1 MKTRIA
7 RPKVH
12 YTRVAEAALTEIAA
26 YTLEE
31 WGVRQRDRYVAL
43 LENACEVL
51 VPAHAEAA
59 RPVPHRPELRTLRC
73 ERHVIYFRAVAD
85 GFEIVHV
92 LHERQLP
99 RKHL

>member
-1 MKTRIA
+1 LTIYYTKAAENALDAIA
-7 RPKVH
+7 S
-12 YTRVAEAALTEIAA
+12 

-31 WGVRQRDRYVAL
+31 WGERQRDRYIAL
-43 LENACEVL
+43 LEYACEHT
-51 VPAHAEAA
+51 VPAQAHLA
-59 RPVPHRPELRTLRC
+59 RPVPHRPELRSLRC
-73 ERHVIYFRAVAD
+73 ERHVIYFRAVRG